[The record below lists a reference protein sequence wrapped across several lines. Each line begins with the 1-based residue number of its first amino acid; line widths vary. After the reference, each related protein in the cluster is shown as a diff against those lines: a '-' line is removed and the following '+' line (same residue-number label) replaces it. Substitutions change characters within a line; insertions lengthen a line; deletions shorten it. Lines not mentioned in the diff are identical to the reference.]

1 MKRQPRPGAR
11 VRRGGGRLRAG
22 VWLAA
27 LALAT
32 LALLLPASGDALAQQ
47 HPQVGGLRLSSE
59 EPGVLTVEWQAAD
72 PEPVDYRVNWARPD
86 QDYPTW
92 TDDRGNAF
100 PTTNSLTLNGLEAGA
115 EYKVQV
121 RARYGAGGSGP
132 WSEEA
137 RLSVAAAAEPGADS
151 GGTGGAPGAGGDAG
165 GGRDTAQ
172 LAGAVGLGHGLS
184 DRAMAAIVAGGRGD
198 AGGAERFGGD
208 AVPGRRGAAAGRALS
223 LPGAGLAGRGARSG
237 LGRGERVL
245 VPAAGAAAGARRARG
260 AAGQLDGG
268 LAAAERLPGQLG
280 ACGRA
285 LSVLDGGGGQRL
297 SAGHR
302 VRLTELEAGVEYK
315 VRVRARY
322 RATGNVRS
330 GEWSE
335 ARASSRRRVN
345 SRS

>member
-1 MKRQPRPGAR
+1 MKRQPRLGAR

-22 VWLAA
+22 AWLAA

-59 EPGVLTVEWQAAD
+59 EPGVLTVEWEAAD

-151 GGTGGAPGAGGDAG
+151 GGPGAPLGLEATLEAGGIRLSWQAPSG
-165 GGRDTAQ
+165 LVTGYQIERWRP
-172 LAGAVGLGHGLS
+172 LSLEGAATRVEQSGSAATQYLDGEALQPGVRYRYRV
-184 DRAMAAIVAGGRGD
+184 RAW
-198 AGGAERFGGD
+198 
-208 AVPGRRGAAAGRALS
+208 RGAA
-223 LPGAGLAGRGARSG
+223 
-237 LGRGERVL
+237 LG
-245 VPAAGAAAGARRARG
+245 PASAAASESWYPQLAPRLERDGARG

-302 VRLTELEAGVEYK
+302 VAADGAGGRGRVQGAGAGALPRDGQRAQRGVE
-315 VRVRARY
+315 RGA
-322 RATGNVRS
+322 
-330 GEWSE
+330 
-335 ARASSRRRVN
+335 RRRRG
-345 SRS
+345 SG